1 MKCISG
7 ESNPGQLIGS
17 EICYH
22 YTTDA
27 DAFAGNRT
35 LMSPLATVYSTTKLR
50 MLKFGQRGIRSP
62 YLTDANGAL
71 YQLS

>member
-27 DAFAGNRT
+27 YNLDNEGFEPSNSFFEEG
-35 LMSPLATVYSTTKLR
+35 
-50 MLKFGQRGIRSP
+50 
-62 YLTDANGAL
+62 
-71 YQLS
+71 